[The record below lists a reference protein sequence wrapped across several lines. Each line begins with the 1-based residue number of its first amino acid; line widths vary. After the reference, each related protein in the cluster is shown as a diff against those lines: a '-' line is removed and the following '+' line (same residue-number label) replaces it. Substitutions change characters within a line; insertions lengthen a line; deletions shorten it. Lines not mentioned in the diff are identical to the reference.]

1 MAAERNTLGISHSGP
16 WVRPLILGMSCLVLG
31 FVGGWVLKGGGGNR
45 NNLPKLSGEYTKAVT
60 TPPPA
65 RTVTG
70 DGQQTTST
78 PTDVALP
85 APDRSQVAVAILNA
99 TSTTGLAANKANQ
112 IRTLGYQTV
121 STGNAPTTPGV
132 SAVYFRPSRRSSA
145 QQAAS
150 DLGIAQ
156 ITPLPTSGAISNAAA
171 EFQGAHVVVVL
182 RTA

>member
-16 WVRPLILGMSCLVLG
+16 WVRPLILGMSCLMLG

-70 DGQQTTST
+70 DGQTVST
-78 PTDVALP
+78 QTDVALA
-85 APDRSQVAVAILNA
+85 APDRSQVVIAILNA
-99 TSTTGLAANKANQ
+99 TSTTGLAANKATQ
-112 IRTLGYQTV
+112 IRTLGYETV
-121 STGNAPTTPGV
+121 STGNAPTTPGASV
-132 SAVYFRPSRRSSA
+132 VYFRPSRRASA

-156 ITPLPTSGAISNAAA
+156 ITPLPATGAISNAAA